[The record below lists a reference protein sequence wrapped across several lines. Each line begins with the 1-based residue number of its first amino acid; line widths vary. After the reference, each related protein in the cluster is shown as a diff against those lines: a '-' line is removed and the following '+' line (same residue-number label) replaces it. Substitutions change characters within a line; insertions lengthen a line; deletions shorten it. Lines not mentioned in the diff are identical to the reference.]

1 MPHAP
6 RFEQLAADAKAHVRE
21 VSPSEAGKII
31 GDGGLLIDVREADE
45 FAKEHAVGARPSRE
59 GCLK

>member
-6 RFEQLAADAKAHVRE
+6 RFEELAADAKAHVRE

-31 GDGGLLIDVREADE
+31 GDGGA
-45 FAKEHAVGARPSRE
+45 SY
-59 GCLK
+59 